1 MWYYINIKS
10 LDVMHDL
17 YIYSIHLYTWC
28 ILQLLLLIVYMQR
41 YSHLKINSFLATFVR
56 TLTQKIT
63 KIKKSMEVEAHRVL
77 YFRIICYLM
86 SSFIN
91 HTAFCLIQMSEKS
104 SNDRHFPLWPSG
116 IQCPCRIDC
125 GCMPEGE
132 IPRIVPNNCM
142 FVGELDYFFVTQ
154 PFQATYEFKVR
165 WHCDECESE
174 MAFGFPFSW

>member
-1 MWYYINIKS
+1 MLSRHNILLNLRFFVYKSCNLGNKMWYYINIKS

-17 YIYSIHLYTWC
+17 YIYCIHKYTWC

-63 KIKKSMEVEAHRVL
+63 KIKKSKEVEAHRVL

-91 HTAFCLIQMSEKS
+91 HTAFCRFQRFEKS
-104 SNDRHFPLWPSG
+104 SNDRHFPLCTFDIMLPVQFFWKAQS
-116 IQCPCRIDC
+116 CRI
-125 GCMPEGE
+125 
-132 IPRIVPNNCM
+132 
-142 FVGELDYFFVTQ
+142 
-154 PFQATYEFKVR
+154 
-165 WHCDECESE
+165 
-174 MAFGFPFSW
+174 